1 MVDTTKSIKQS
12 NIPKLKEALRLLIEE
27 FDIADN
33 GTHVSFETFAS
44 DSTIHNYFKDTDYY
58 TKEAILDLIDSSIGD
73 LSKPTRLDL
82 ALQMAEDMFIEDSGH
97 RPGIPAVMV
106 LFTDGRSHPRQTS
119 FKDYKNSVK
128 HIKVRQLVSSLRIS

>member
-1 MVDTTKSIKQS
+1 M
-12 NIPKLKEALRLLIEE
+12 
-27 FDIADN
+27 
-33 GTHVSFETFAS
+33 SFETFAS